1 MQEGIS
7 HVLNYF
13 NVFSYPPDFTE
24 IHMFLPFT
32 TSKEKLQSELKH
44 MEHARKLV
52 SRDNRYTQSVHVEF
66 FDIYE
71 KRSAISKVKKDKM
84 RGYIKTLVKYTG
96 IKAVALTGSISM
108 LNADSDGDVDLF
120 IIAKNNRI
128 WTTRL
133 IALLIAQAYG
143 IRRKYDDKKFSS
155 SVCLNLFFDEQYL
168 EIPDVK
174 KNEYVGHELL
184 QMKKIYDNDCTFNR
198 LILSNQWVFD
208 LFPNAREYI
217 DITNPSTNNQNHWL
231 FSPVGAG
238 VELLARCVQL
248 LTIRRHTTTEK
259 ISDKQLW
266 FFPDDFQKKLEKKI
280 SITTV

>member
-1 MQEGIS
+1 MQEGIC
-7 HVLNYF
+7 HVLAYF
-13 NVFSYPPDFTE
+13 SIFSYPPDFTE
-24 IHMFLPFT
+24 LHMFLPLT
-32 TSKEKLQSELKH
+32 TTKEQLLNELKR
-44 MEHARKLV
+44 MENDKKII
-52 SRDNRYTQSVHVEF
+52 SKGNRYTLSGNIKF

-71 KRSAISKVKKDKM
+71 KRSMISTAKRDRM
-84 RGYIKTLVKYTG
+84 SAYIKSLEKYKG

-128 WTTRL
+128 WTSRL

-155 SVCLNLFFDEQYL
+155 SICLNLFFDEEYL

-184 QMKKIYDNDCTFNR
+184 QMKKIHDNDHTFNR

-217 DITNPSTNNQNHWL
+217 DIANPSTVRLNRSILSLMGNC
-231 FSPVGAG
+231 
-238 VELLARCVQL
+238 VELLARYIQL
-248 LTIRRHTTTEK
+248 VTIRRHTTTEK

-280 SITTV
+280 EIVSM